1 MSGLLICGRP
11 FPIIAHLFPLGAF
24 SSCTLL
30 IWQFTQSARE
40 CATTYVGARLL
51 VLLKQRDFSMPHF
64 RFENISLVTALHR
77 HSTQR
82 ERPTARPTHAAGRS
96 FFQSFPQAR
105 GAKKQN
111 RAARYTKTHTKKAS
125 KKHTDATGVCASLFI
140 SCSSSLE
147 FLSPRN
153 ATEPNKSHRENAP

>member
-82 ERPTARPTHAAGRS
+82 ERPTARPTRAAGRS

-111 RAARYTKTHTKKAS
+111 RAARYTKTHTQKK
-125 KKHTDATGVCASLFI
+125 
-140 SCSSSLE
+140 SLE
-147 FLSPRN
+147 KAHGCNRCVRFSIYLLFFLPRVSLPS
-153 ATEPNKSHRENAP
+153 ECHRAKQKP

>member
-40 CATTYVGARLL
+40 CATTYTSVRLL

-96 FFQSFPQAR
+96 
-105 GAKKQN
+105 
-111 RAARYTKTHTKKAS
+111 
-125 KKHTDATGVCASLFI
+125 
-140 SCSSSLE
+140 
-147 FLSPRN
+147 
-153 ATEPNKSHRENAP
+153 